1 METILLSYVTGFAMA
16 WIFGAAPQDF
26 PQTPTSAGTNA
37 EIAQLKQEIQDD
49 PEDVAS
55 RVRLGQIYFFH
66 NHLEA
71 ADQQFTKAKSMAP
84 QEGIVLAWW
93 GTNRAKR
100 AGAALP
106 WCWGICKLV
115 SLKQGLAAL
124 DEAVALTPDDPIV
137 RLVRV
142 KTLTTLRGRFSDF
155 DLVFEDERY
164 FISQPSEKLDS
175 LPDELTAEVYLALAA
190 AYAWKFQE
198 GGRQAPSPYLQ
209 QARDYLEKAEQ
220 ENGAVRKESEIIRQS
235 LLIGS
240 AP

>member
-175 LPDELTAEVYLALAA
+175 LPDELTAEVISPWLPPMPGSSRKGEGKHLPLTCSKRGIT
-190 AYAWKFQE
+190 WK
-198 GGRQAPSPYLQ
+198 RRNRRT
-209 QARDYLEKAEQ
+209 ARFARKVKLFVKA
-220 ENGAVRKESEIIRQS
+220 S
-235 LLIGS
+235 
-240 AP
+240 